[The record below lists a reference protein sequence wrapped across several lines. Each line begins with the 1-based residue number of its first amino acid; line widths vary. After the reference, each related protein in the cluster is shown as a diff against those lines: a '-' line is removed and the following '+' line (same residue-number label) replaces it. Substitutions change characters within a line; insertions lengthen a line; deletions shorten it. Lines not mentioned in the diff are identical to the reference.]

1 MYEDEEDQPSV
12 ASELQELWEDGGA
25 NCVALA
31 AHRPHLAWPE
41 HCCLRAGRLHRVDL
55 FLSCLTPPASSAPT
69 GQPAQTRSKV
79 RGRKEEEREERR
91 EMVMTWST

>member
-1 MYEDEEDQPSV
+1 MV
-12 ASELQELWEDGGA
+12 APIALLSLHIGPILVGA
-25 NCVALA
+25 T
-31 AHRPHLAWPE
+31 P
-41 HCCLRAGRLHRVDL
+41 CCLRCCVARHCLLDL